1 MILTDRVWKLLE
13 PATAIA
19 DNLTKEEIEKG
30 LTDGTYQIFMDEK
43 SVVITADYIDTLRI
57 GLAGG
62 ELNSLKNLE
71 KKIIKYAKEKKY
83 KCVDILGRMGWEKSL
98 KGYKKQAVLLRKEI
112 A

>member
-1 MILTDRVWKLLE
+1 MILTDRIWKLLE

-19 DNLTKEEIEKG
+19 DNVTKQEVEQG
-30 LTDGTYQIFMDEK
+30 LNDGTYQMFMDEK
-43 SVVITADYIDTLRI
+43 SVVGYKDSLRI

-62 ELNSLKNLE
+62 ELNSLKSLE

-83 KCVDILGRMGWEKSL
+83 KCVDILGRIGWEKEL
-98 KGYKKQAVLLRKEI
+98 EGYKRKAVLLRKEI

>member
-19 DNLTKEEIEKG
+19 DNISKEQIEKG
-30 LTDGTYQIFMDEK
+30 LDDGTYQIFMDEK
-43 SVVITADYIDTLRI
+43 SVVITADYVDTLRI

>member
-19 DNLTKEEIEKG
+19 DNISKEQIEKG
-30 LTDGTYQIFMDEK
+30 LDDGTYQIFMDEK
-43 SVVITADYIDTLRI
+43 SVVITADYVDTLRI

-83 KCVDILGRMGWEKSL
+83 KCVDNLGRMGWEKSL

>member
-19 DNLTKEEIEKG
+19 DNISKEQIEKG
-30 LTDGTYQIFMDEK
+30 LDDGTYQIFMDEK
-43 SVVITADYIDTLRI
+43 SVVITADYVDTLRI

-98 KGYKKQAVLLRKEI
+98 KGCKKQAVLLRKEI

>member
-1 MILTDRVWKLLE
+1 MILSNRIWSLLKPSTD
-13 PATAIA
+13 IA
-19 DNLTKEEIEKG
+19 DNLSKEEIEKG
-30 LTDGTYQIFMDEK
+30 LENGSYQMFIDEK
-43 SVVITADYIDTLRI
+43 SVVITADYQEALRI

-83 KCVDILGRMGWEKSL
+83 KYVDILGRMGWEKSL

-112 A
+112 K

>member
-19 DNLTKEEIEKG
+19 DNISKEQIEKG
-30 LTDGTYQIFMDEK
+30 LDDGTYQIFMDEK
-43 SVVITADYIDTLRI
+43 SVVITADYVDTLRI

-98 KGYKKQAVLLRKEI
+98 KGYKKQAVLLSKEI